1 LRHRAAE
8 EDADRLQFTIPIG
21 NSIEPNMVA
30 ACPPLSPTDYQ
41 RIFRVL
47 KTVLDGADAKAAR
60 ACIFFNVA
68 GALLVEQVYKKRC
81 QLVAGA
87 AFYRIDDGAGTI
99 LSFADQNQNHDNLS
113 SGKGFHCW
121 VLCEDY
127 IIDFMAPL
135 FRESLQAAGIP
146 GNCSR
151 KMFQKPRSAMAD
163 SPLLIRKPGDFY
175 MLPSVDLTRE
185 VLEKFFARNDA
196 KDLADVCL
204 HWYKKPP
211 KEIPPQLSMVDNHG
225 VQTDM
230 TLSGLAITGA
240 W

>member
-1 LRHRAAE
+1 MPSVR
-8 EDADRLQFTIPIG
+8 
-21 NSIEPNMVA
+21 
-30 ACPPLSPTDYQ
+30 PPLPLADYQ

-47 KTVLDGADAKAAR
+47 NTVLDGVDANTAR
-60 ACIFFNVA
+60 ACVFFSVV

-81 QLVAGA
+81 QPVAGA
-87 AFYRIDDGAGTI
+87 AFYRVDDEAGTI
-99 LSFADQNQNHDNLS
+99 LSFADQDQNHDDLS

-121 VLCEDY
+121 VLCEDH

-135 FRESLQAAGIP
+135 FRESLQAAGVG

-151 KMFQKPRSAMAD
+151 KMFQKPRSTMVD
-163 SPLLIRKPGDFY
+163 SPLLMRKPGDFY
-175 MLPSVDLTRE
+175 MLPNVDLTRQ

-211 KEIPPQLSMVDNHG
+211 KEIPRQLSMRDNHG